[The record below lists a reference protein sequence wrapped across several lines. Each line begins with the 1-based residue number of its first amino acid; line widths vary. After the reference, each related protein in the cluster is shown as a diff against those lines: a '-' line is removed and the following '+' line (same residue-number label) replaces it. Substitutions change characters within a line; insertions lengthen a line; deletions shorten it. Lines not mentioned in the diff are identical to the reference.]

1 MGGVGGS
8 NQKNLPWGG
17 GDGYFMEQHIP
28 NAGKID
34 FMIPFHSQEPL
45 TKYSIPGCKDPCSL
59 DQFVE
64 LVKSLK
70 VRDVASWCHA
80 CSNTQLSR
88 CQAAPQSE
96 CPTVKEPTV
105 SGTGGFFLGV
115 FVTLLLV
122 IFTTAL
128 WYFCLR
134 KRCLPAGDSRRPQRG
149 LADME
154 NVPATGVI

>member
-1 MGGVGGS
+1 MGDPI
-8 NQKNLPWGG
+8 LL
-17 GDGYFMEQHIP
+17 
-28 NAGKID
+28 AGKID
-34 FMIPFHSQEPL
+34 FSPFTGKKMISPHSQEPL
-45 TKYSIPGCKDPCSL
+45 TKYSIPGCTEPCPL
-59 DQFVE
+59 DKFVE
-64 LVKSLK
+64 LVKSLQ

-80 CSNTQLSR
+80 CGNTQLSL

-96 CPTVKEPTV
+96 CPTIKEPTV

-134 KRCLPAGDSRRPQRG
+134 RHCLPAAGDGRRPARG